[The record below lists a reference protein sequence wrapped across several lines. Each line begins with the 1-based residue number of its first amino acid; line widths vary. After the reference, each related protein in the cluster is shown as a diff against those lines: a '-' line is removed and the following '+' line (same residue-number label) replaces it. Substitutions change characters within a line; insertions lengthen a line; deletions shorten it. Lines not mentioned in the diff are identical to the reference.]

1 MTLGMIKYHLLVLAR
16 EPLNI
21 FFGFGLPFLQLF
33 IFSGTMDAETRGE
46 VMAGALPIFITVAS
60 MVLCFT
66 DSALSHGYTR
76 QIKFLRRLRM
86 TPVKPLQYIF
96 TGIASRVGVLL
107 LFAASFIAVSV
118 IFFDLSITDINWA
131 LFVGVLLL
139 AFIMFYLIGMFVANA
154 LKNAKGSQ
162 SLTYVVFFG
171 LLAIGGIFFP
181 IEVMPDVLQTVAR
194 VLPPAYA
201 ITSLQSAW
209 LGEGLFQGHYFIA
222 MIASTLIFGAL
233 SIKFFKYE

>member
-33 IFSGTMDAETRGE
+33 IFSGTMDTETRGE

-181 IEVMPDVLQTVAR
+181 IEVMP
-194 VLPPAYA
+194 
-201 ITSLQSAW
+201 
-209 LGEGLFQGHYFIA
+209 
-222 MIASTLIFGAL
+222 
-233 SIKFFKYE
+233 